1 MDKLRFLIAEDDQD
15 DLFLIKD
22 FIRDG
27 KFGAKVHVDHVVSMD
42 EVLNKVEIETY
53 DIIFLDL
60 SLGEWNGMDIL
71 RSLRESGYKP
81 PIILLTGQGDQS
93 IAVEAMKSGATDY
106 LPKSNLSTESLAGA
120 VRNSIR
126 FYEQQ
131 EQKERAENALRV
143 QSKLLKGVSE
153 AANRLLN
160 VFDHECA
167 VQEAVSILG
176 EASGLK
182 SIFMYQ
188 SESDLDSEVLCFIS
202 KANWSKGQDS
212 DNFEVDKIIINNP
225 SEQIKAWLE
234 NLKNDKIFKGQTNN
248 LPNPLEEK
256 FINKNLSSTLISP
269 IIINTKFWGFIVFGC
284 GDSDRIWTNDE
295 EAIFMTAVSSF
306 EGEIKRHQDSMA
318 FRSII
323 EGTSS
328 RTGDDFFK
336 SLVKNLSLALP
347 AKTAFVCEL
356 LEYSR
361 IHCGMIAGWDG
372 EVINQDDPIDISETP
387 CKEMIAGVVSCYSDN
402 VREAFPKDKLLEKL
416 NAKSFA
422 GVPFFNSSLKTIGFL
437 AVADDKPI
445 VDQSRTISVL
455 RVFASRAGAELE
467 RLRGEEIIKN
477 MAYFDSLTGLP
488 NRDLLSDR
496 SEKVLSQAKKNN
508 SRFAVLFLDFDRFKP
523 INDKFGHAMGDLLLK
538 IMADRVAN
546 KIRNTDTLARLGGD
560 EFILLL
566 PDVHQPAN
574 ALNIAQK
581 LNMIGREP
589 VNLGGNKIV
598 ISFSIGI
605 SIYPVDGDNINLLM
619 KKADRALY
627 QAKSKGGDTFAI
639 FGESDTSKD

>member
-1 MDKLRFLIAEDDQD
+1 VEKLRFLIAEDDND

-27 KFGAKVHVDHVVSMD
+27 KFGGKVQVDHVVSMD
-42 EVLNKVEIETY
+42 EVLDKAIAEPY

-60 SLGEWNGMDIL
+60 SLGEWNGMEIL
-71 RSLRESGYKP
+71 RNLREGGYKP
-81 PIILLTGQGDQS
+81 PIILLTGQGDQAL
-93 IAVEAMKSGATDY
+93 AVEAMKAGATDY
-106 LPKSNLSTESLAGA
+106 LTKGNLSIEGLAGA

-131 EQKERAENALRV
+131 KQKDRAENALRV
-143 QSKLLKGVSE
+143 QSKLLRGVSE

-167 VQEAVSILG
+167 VQEAVNILG
-176 EASGLK
+176 ESSGLK
-182 SIFMYQ
+182 SIYIYQ
-188 SESDLDSEVLCFIS
+188 NESGAKTNPLCFIS
-202 KANWSKGQDS
+202 KINWVNGQDLDNFNVDKVIINDPSEELKTWLNDLKILNLSKGKSS
-212 DNFEVDKIIINNP
+212 DVPQPLGE
-225 SEQIKAWLE
+225 
-234 NLKNDKIFKGQTNN
+234 IFLNKG
-248 LPNPLEEK
+248 
-256 FINKNLSSTLISP
+256 IYSTLIYP
-269 IIINTKFWGFIVFGC
+269 ISINLKFWGFIVFGC
-284 GDSDRIWTNDE
+284 DNSGRSWSKDE
-295 EAIFMTAVSSF
+295 ETIFMTAVSSF
-306 EGEIKRHQDSMA
+306 EGEIKRHEDSMA

-328 RTGDDFFK
+328 RTGDGFFK
-336 SLVKNLSLALP
+336 SLVKNLSSALP
-347 AKTAFVCEL
+347 VKHASVCEL
-356 LEYSR
+356 LDYSR
-361 IHCGMIAGWDG
+361 IHCGMIAGWNG
-372 EVINQDDPIDISETP
+372 EEMNLDDPFDITDTP

-402 VREAFPKDKLLEKL
+402 VRESFPNDKLLEKM

-496 SEKVLSQAKKNN
+496 SEKVLSQAKNN
-508 SRFAVLFLDFDRFKP
+508 KSRFAVLFLDFDRFKP
-523 INDKFGHAMGDLLLK
+523 INDKFGHAMGDLLLR
-538 IMADRVAN
+538 IMADRIAN

-566 PDVHQPAN
+566 PDVHQPEN
-574 ALNIAQK
+574 ALNIANK
-581 LNMIGREP
+581 LNAIGREP
-589 VNLGGNKIV
+589 VNLGGNRIV

-605 SIYPVDGDNINLLM
+605 SIFPIDGDDINLLM
-619 KKADRALY
+619 KKADKALY
-627 QAKSKGGDTFAI
+627 ESKSKGGDTFSI
-639 FGESDTSKD
+639 FGESDKNKS

>member
-1 MDKLRFLIAEDDQD
+1 MEKLRFLIAEDDND

-27 KFGAKVHVDHVVSMD
+27 KFGAKVQVDHVVSMS
-42 EVLNKVEIETY
+42 EVLSKAKAEPY

-60 SLGEWNGMDIL
+60 SLGEWNGMEIL
-71 RSLRESGYKP
+71 RSLRERGYKP
-81 PIILLTGQGDQS
+81 PIILLTGQGDQAL
-93 IAVEAMKSGATDY
+93 AVEAMKAGATDY
-106 LPKSNLSTESLAGA
+106 LTKSNLSSEGLAGA

-131 EQKERAENALRV
+131 MQKDRAENALRV
-143 QSKLLKGVSE
+143 QSKLLRGVSE

-160 VFDHECA
+160 VFDHESA
-167 VQEAVSILG
+167 VQEAVNILG

-182 SIFMYQ
+182 SIYIYQ
-188 SESDLDSEVLCFIS
+188 NESGLRTETLCFIS
-202 KANWSKGQDS
+202 KIHWINGVDS
-212 DNFEVDKIIINNP
+212 DSSDIDKIIINTP
-225 SEQIKAWLE
+225 SED
-234 NLKNDKIFKGQTNN
+234 LKIWFDDLKSLKLSKGKSIDLPEPLNEKILSKG
-248 LPNPLEEK
+248 
-256 FINKNLSSTLISP
+256 INSALINP
-269 IIINTKFWGFIVFGC
+269 IIINLKFWGFIVFGC
-284 GDSDRIWTNDE
+284 DNSGRSWTKDE
-295 EAIFMTAVSSF
+295 EAIFMTAVSSL
-306 EGEIKRHQDSMA
+306 EGEIKRHEDSMA

-336 SLVKNLSLALP
+336 SLVKNLSFALP
-347 AKTAFVCEL
+347 VKAALVCEL

-372 EVINQDDPIDISETP
+372 REIDQVDPIDISDTP

-402 VREAFPKDKLLEKL
+402 VRESFPKDKLLEKL

-467 RLRGEEIIKN
+467 RLRGEEIVKN

-496 SEKVLSQAKKNN
+496 SEKILYQAKKNN

-523 INDKFGHAMGDLLLK
+523 INDKFGHAMGDLLLR
-538 IMADRVAN
+538 IMADRIAN

-566 PDVHQPAN
+566 PDVHQPEN
-574 ALNIAQK
+574 ALNIAHK
-581 LNMIGREP
+581 LNAIGREP

-605 SIYPVDGDNINLLM
+605 SIFPIDGDDMNLLM

-627 QAKSKGGDTFAI
+627 ESKSKGGDTYSI
-639 FGESDTSKD
+639 FGESQKPKS